1 MITLGQAAVELR
13 RGHCCFGGGAW
24 VSPPVAADADGE
36 CKRSERSREP
46 MPHIDVGDKVV

>member
-1 MITLGQAAVELR
+1 M
-13 RGHCCFGGGAW
+13 